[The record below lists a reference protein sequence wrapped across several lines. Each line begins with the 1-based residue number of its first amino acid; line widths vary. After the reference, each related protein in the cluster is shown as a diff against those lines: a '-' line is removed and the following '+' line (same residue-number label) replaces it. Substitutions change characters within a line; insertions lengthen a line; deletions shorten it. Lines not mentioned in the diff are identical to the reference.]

1 MARIKETYKA
11 KSTIE
16 NILLLDEKC
25 MYCGDIVEG
34 PMDPDMKKIYDEMCS
49 LCKSMAGQAFRV
61 KDELTSKLWIVFVI
75 SENNGWFHVLHN
87 STTNDGSSVIGLKYV
102 HLNDIKKMTERFRA
116 MYDMDPDRVIS
127 GVKCAS
133 ECILSELPKQN
144 EN

>member
-1 MARIKETYKA
+1 MARVKETYKA
-11 KSTIE
+11 KSAIE

-34 PMDPDMKKIYDEMCS
+34 PMDPEMKKIYDEMCS

-61 KDELTSKLWIVFVI
+61 KDELTSKLWIVLVI

-102 HLNDIKKMTERFRA
+102 HLNDIKKMTERFRV
-116 MYDMDPDRVIS
+116 MYDIDPDRVIS